1 MTKFVQK
8 KKDLSLIKL
17 IRKMKTANHKIIS
30 KLPKVG
36 ESIFATMTKMA
47 NDFGA
52 INLSQGFPDFNC
64 SEELLE
70 RVAFYQSNG
79 FNQYASMPGVPRLRN
94 RISEKIEK
102 IYGRKYDPD
111 SEIVVTA
118 GGTQALYTA
127 ISAIV
132 NPCDEVII
140 LEPAYDSY
148 SPAVLMN
155 GGVPIYISL
164 AENNYSIPWTLIEK
178 SITKKTKLIIFN
190 SPHNPTG
197 SVFSKDDLTTLEKV
211 IRNKDIYLISDE
223 VYEHIIFDDKPHFSF
238 SGSTELSERTFV
250 ISSFG
255 KTYHTTGWKVGYCVA
270 PNKLISEF
278 KKVHQFI
285 VFAVNTP
292 IQHAYADI
300 MEKEEMYLSLGK
312 FYQTKRDL
320 MVSLL
325 KKSRFKINP
334 AQGTYF
340 QLLDY
345 SGISNMHDRKFSEYL
360 TKEIGVAVIPLSPFY
375 ASGINDKVI
384 RICFAKKD
392 EILHSA
398 AEKLCKV

>member
-1 MTKFVQK
+1 MNSSNQ
-8 KKDLSLIKL
+8 
-17 IRKMKTANHKIIS
+17 KIIS

-79 FNQYASMPGVPRLRN
+79 FNQYAPMPGVPRLRN
-94 RISEKIEK
+94 KISEKIEK
-102 IYGRKYDPD
+102 IYGKKYNPD

-132 NPCDEVII
+132 NPGDEVII

-164 AENNYSIPWTLIEK
+164 TENIYSIPWTLIEK
-178 SITKKTKLIIFN
+178 SISKKTKLIIFN

-197 SVFSKDDLTTLEKV
+197 SIFSKDDIDTLEKL

-223 VYEHIIFDDKPHFSF
+223 VYEHIIFDDKPYLSF

-250 ISSFG
+250 VSSFG

-270 PNKLISEF
+270 PEKLISEF

-300 MEKEEMYLSLGK
+300 MEKEEMYLSLSK

-345 SGISNMHDRKFSEYL
+345 SGISNMHDREFSEYL

-375 ASGINDKVI
+375 ANGSNEKVI

-398 AEKLCKV
+398 AEKLCKI